1 MQNSKNIGTIRT
13 GLPAAWATFVTWIV
27 AKFGLNLD
35 EADYSMMMLVLPVV
49 IPVFY
54 RISRE
59 IEQNYPK
66 IGKII
71 FGSGSSPVY
80 EESAS

>member
-1 MQNSKNIGTIRT
+1 
-13 GLPAAWATFVTWIV
+13 
-27 AKFGLNLD
+27 
-35 EADYSMMMLVLPVV
+35 VV